1 MRKTNEEPL
10 IPKIDADETEEAD
23 LDNAQP
29 EHHNAQPEHHNVQPP
44 EPHDDEPQP
53 APVIHTRSGR
63 IVKPPQR
70 YLNER
75 NRDLYT
81 HHLNLMNLGCC
92 NKC

>member
-1 MRKTNEEPL
+1 MTNKDEPL
-10 IPKIDADETEEAD
+10 IPNNDADKTEEAD
-23 LDNAQP
+23 FD
-29 EHHNAQPEHHNVQPP
+29 NAQPEHHNVQPP

-75 NRDLYT
+75 NRDLY
-81 HHLNLMNLGCC
+81 MNSSSKPIEFRMLQ
-92 NKC
+92 